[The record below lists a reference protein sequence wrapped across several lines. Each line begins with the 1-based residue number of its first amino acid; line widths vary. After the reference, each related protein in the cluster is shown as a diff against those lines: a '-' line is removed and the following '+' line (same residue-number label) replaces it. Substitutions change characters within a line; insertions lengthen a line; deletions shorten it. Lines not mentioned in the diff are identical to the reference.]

1 MNNTLYKIKKNIV
14 KLLIAYKNNI
24 NTIILTLGL
33 ALCLTLC
40 YNIHNINNDIDEI
53 LATQSIMLYNINK

>member
-1 MNNTLYKIKKNIV
+1 MNSTLYKIKKNIV
-14 KLLIAYKNNI
+14 KTLIAYKNNI
-24 NTIILTLGL
+24 NIIILTLGL

-40 YNIHNINNDIDEI
+40 YNIYNIDNDIEEI